1 MIPIYKGRGE
11 KAISTKISLVS
22 RKSRY
27 HILKQLD
34 EKGYEVRT
42 PYVILI
48 IWDDLFRR
56 DASGV
61 PMQNVGSGV
70 NFWIYNP

>member
-48 IWDDLFRR
+48 I
-56 DASGV
+56 
-61 PMQNVGSGV
+61 
-70 NFWIYNP
+70 Y